1 MALPAA
7 PQVELADAVLSAAGL
22 PSGRVTVDAPA
33 ETPPIAAELDLR
45 PQAEVVPFSRPA
57 AAAPRPWRAVGPAL
71 LMAAA
76 ALLSVLVDGP
86 WVSGD
91 QAFTYSQSADNRL
104 EILELSTETD
114 AVVHVIQAEEDAPT
128 IIFIDEADPQA
139 PAAEEG

>member
-1 MALPAA
+1 MMLEGSSPT
-7 PQVELADAVLSAAGL
+7 VE
-22 PSGRVTVDAPA
+22 
-33 ETPPIAAELDLR
+33 
-45 PQAEVVPFSRPA
+45 
-57 AAAPRPWRAVGPAL
+57 
-71 LMAAA
+71 
-76 ALLSVLVDGP
+76 VLVDGP